1 MAYRDH
7 ELVAGD
13 IASCVYEVTE
23 TAVLVA
29 QIGHALM
36 IEDSEMR
43 RDERAIKITV
53 LRALSAQD
61 RLCGRDVP
69 G

>member
-1 MAYRDH
+1 MLQYQKSATLSNHGRNKAYRDH

-43 RDERAIKITV
+43 H
-53 LRALSAQD
+53 D
-61 RLCGRDVP
+61 RRMNAE
-69 G
+69 